1 MIFGKYKHF
10 SDISPACYE
19 LSEKKEILRRHLQ
32 DLRSKEH
39 FAAQQS
45 RDKLPEVIY
54 SHHSQ
59 LLKRGKGIDPVLQEN
74 KAVNIGLASAKMNG
88 LIIHPGETYSF
99 WRLVGKV
106 TEKKGYKNGRV
117 LLHNK
122 LIPGTGG
129 GLCNLA
135 NTINLLILHSP
146 LEITEFHTHS
156 DALAPDPG
164 ERIPFSAGTSVSYNY
179 IDYRFKNTTDQDFQL
194 LIWCQDD
201 QLWGELRCE
210 HPIQWEY
217 KIAEEDHHFHP
228 EGTEYY
234 RVSKIYRDT
243 YEKDTGTLVDHK
255 LVWNNHSL
263 VMFDHELLPKDSIR

>member
-1 MIFGKYKHF
+1 M
-10 SDISPACYE
+10 
-19 LSEKKEILRRHLQ
+19 
-32 DLRSKEH
+32 
-39 FAAQQS
+39 
-45 RDKLPEVIY
+45 
-54 SHHSQ
+54 
-59 LLKRGKGIDPVLQEN
+59 
-74 KAVNIGLASAKMNG
+74 
-88 LIIHPGETYSF
+88 
-99 WRLVGKV
+99 
-106 TEKKGYKNGRV
+106 
-117 LLHNK
+117 
-122 LIPGTGG
+122 
-129 GLCNLA
+129 A

>member
-88 LIIHPGETYSF
+88 LIIHPG
-99 WRLVGKV
+99 V
-106 TEKKGYKNGRV
+106 
-117 LLHNK
+117 
-122 LIPGTGG
+122 
-129 GLCNLA
+129 
-135 NTINLLILHSP
+135 
-146 LEITEFHTHS
+146 
-156 DALAPDPG
+156 
-164 ERIPFSAGTSVSYNY
+164 
-179 IDYRFKNTTDQDFQL
+179 
-194 LIWCQDD
+194 
-201 QLWGELRCE
+201 WGVKRSSWDME
-210 HPIQWEY
+210 
-217 KIAEEDHHFHP
+217 
-228 EGTEYY
+228 
-234 RVSKIYRDT
+234 
-243 YEKDTGTLVDHK
+243 
-255 LVWNNHSL
+255 
-263 VMFDHELLPKDSIR
+263 SIISQIF